1 MIYAFVKFKVK
12 GGILAFN
19 FILINRHTIRISL
32 SLLNLNLL
40 YDFETKFLTFDIP
53 FAIFDTLFLTVF
65 KVNAYLSTS
74 YKCIAFSSGSIASR
88 KN

>member
-19 FILINRHTIRISL
+19 FLLINRHSIEISLSLSFSL

-40 YDFETKFLTFDIP
+40 YDFETDFLTFDIP
-53 FAIFDTLFLTVF
+53 FAIFDTLF
-65 KVNAYLSTS
+65 S
-74 YKCIAFSSGSIASR
+74 YCIQS
-88 KN
+88 